1 MIGQHVQVKVVEI
14 DLENQK
20 IGLSIRA
27 LIAPANEETA
37 ESDEA
42 AVEAETVAESEVP
55 AEEIVSEP
63 ENNEEAA
70 AEETPAE

>member
-37 ESDEA
+37 ESDD
-42 AVEAETVAESEVP
+42 P